1 METNHLTGHLSGPG
15 PAIYLGLEGPV
26 HLRPRLFPG
35 RRQNMGIMVHGDP
48 DARVPRPL
56 RSHLHVDPFHGHLS
70 GMGMAEA
77 MEGDAGQAHPAERLQ

>member
-1 METNHLTGHLSGPG
+1 MVVKVVFNSVPTTERA
-15 PAIYLGLEGPV
+15 AI
-26 HLRPRLFPG
+26 
-35 RRQNMGIMVHGDP
+35 MGIMVHGDA

-77 MEGDAGQAHPAERLQ
+77 MEGDAGQAHGLEQGRQGDRFGGGGRLALG